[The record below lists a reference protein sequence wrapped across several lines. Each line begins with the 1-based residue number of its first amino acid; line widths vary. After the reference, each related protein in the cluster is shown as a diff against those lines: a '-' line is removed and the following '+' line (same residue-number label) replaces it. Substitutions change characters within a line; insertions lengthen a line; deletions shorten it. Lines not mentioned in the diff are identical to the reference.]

1 MPVLIIL
8 RGSYLDFSAFFYDN
22 YRGMNK
28 ERCLMMKIYCCE
40 EHVDI
45 ALDTI
50 VDELYTI
57 PLFTKIDVDKLS
69 TTCEY
74 CQKPAVYMV
83 GNE

>member
-1 MPVLIIL
+1 MIIY
-8 RGSYLDFSAFFYDN
+8 S
-22 YRGMNK
+22 
-28 ERCLMMKIYCCE
+28 CE

-50 VDELYTI
+50 VDEL
-57 PLFTKIDVDKLS
+57 FTLPVLTKVDVDNLS